1 MYTMYLQPLGEIT
14 LDLSTIRISGF
25 FIYVDGYD
33 DKHNGIKFTL
43 NKLCYLENDP
53 YDYGYCHIISYTNG
67 NKTTFCDIFLSL
79 G

>member
-25 FIYVDGYD
+25 FIYVTGQD
-33 DKHNGIKFTL
+33 DHHNTIEFTMD
-43 NKLCYLENDP
+43 KLCYLEDDP
-53 YDYGYCHIISYTNG
+53 YDYGYCHIVAYVKQSI
-67 NKTTFCDIFLSL
+67 KTFCDIFKSL